1 MPAASQWLAI
11 HYTTMGQCI
20 QMIFLQMLAH
30 PLLLAHGDD
39 KGRHHYAMS
48 SEK

>member
-1 MPAASQWLAI
+1 MPACFTVAGNPLYNRGVV
-11 HYTTMGQCI
+11 YTND
-20 QMIFLQMLAH
+20 LSANARS